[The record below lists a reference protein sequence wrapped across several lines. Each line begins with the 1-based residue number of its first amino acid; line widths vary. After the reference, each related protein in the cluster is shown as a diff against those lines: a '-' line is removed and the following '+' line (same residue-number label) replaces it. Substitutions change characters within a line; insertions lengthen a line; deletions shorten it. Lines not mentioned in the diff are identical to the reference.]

1 MKILAGT
8 IASFVT
14 VTCSVPAAE
23 AQPTAYL
30 ARDLVSDQAGV
41 APVRDPNLVNAWG
54 IARSPTG
61 GAFWVSSEG
70 ADRSTL
76 YVGDVGGSALTKASL
91 EVDIPGGHP
100 TGVVF
105 NNTTDFVVSN
115 GVLSGQALFIFAS
128 TTGWVTGWNPTVSMM
143 TAEVAFQAP
152 DGAIYTGMALANNG
166 SGNFLYLADFHNA
179 KIDVLDGSFDP
190 ISLAG
195 SFDDP
200 TLPAGYAPFN
210 VAAIGGKLYVAYAK
224 QDAAAEEEITGPHLG
239 FVDVFDLDGHF
250 DQRLVSR
257 GRLNAP
263 WAMVVAPAN
272 FGDFGGA
279 LLVGNFGDGRINA
292 YDPTTGAS
300 RGTLSESRGHPL
312 EIDGLWGLVFG
323 NGVTAGDAAT
333 LYYAAG
339 PDDETHGLFGKITA
353 NPAGTSP
360 VQATLSTGTLLITG
374 SRNDDDVV
382 VRLEDAGQHV
392 VVVADGQPIGSFD
405 VASVSL
411 IQFNGLAGDD
421 RFTIRDYDGPAILDG
436 GAGNDTLEG
445 GGGDDI
451 LLGGP
456 GEDHLVGGGGRDI
469 LIGGE
474 GRDRLRGGTG
484 DDLLIAGATA
494 YDNLPAALL
503 QIQAEWTSADPYA
516 TRVEK
521 LRSGAGGLPKLD
533 ATTVLDDGAV
543 DVLRGNRDRDW
554 FLAGTGDD
562 LPDRDPTEEVN

>member
-1 MKILAGT
+1 MKILAGI
-8 IASFVT
+8 IASFVAA
-14 VTCSVPAAE
+14 TCGVPAAE

-41 APVRDPNLVNAWG
+41 APVRDPNLVNGWG

-91 EVDIPGGHP
+91 EVAIPGGHP

-105 NNTTDFVVSN
+105 NDTTDFVVSN
-115 GVLSGQALFIFAS
+115 GVTSARAFFIFAS
-128 TTGWVTGWNPTVSMM
+128 TTGWVTGWSPTVSMTM
-143 TAEVAFQAP
+143 AQVAFQAP

-179 KIDVLDGSFDP
+179 KIDVLDGTFHP
-190 ISLAG
+190 MLLAG
-195 SFDDP
+195 TFDDP
-200 TLPAGYAPFN
+200 SLPAGYAPFN
-210 VAAIGGKLYVAYAK
+210 VAAIAGKLYVAYAK
-224 QDAAAEEEITGPHLG
+224 QDADAEEEITGPHLG
-239 FVDVFDLDGHF
+239 FVNVFDLNGHF
-250 DQRLVSR
+250 EQRLVSR
-257 GRLNAP
+257 DRLNAP

-272 FGDFGGA
+272 FGEFSGA

-292 YDPTTGAS
+292 YDPSTGDS
-300 RGTLSESRGHPL
+300 RGTLRESRGHPL

-323 NGVTAGDAAT
+323 NGVTAGDTAT

-339 PDDETHGLFGKITA
+339 PADETHGLFGKITA

-360 VQATLSTGTLLITG
+360 VQATLSAGTLLITG
-374 SRNDDDVV
+374 SRNDDNVV
-382 VRLEDAGQHV
+382 VRLDDAGQHV

-421 RFTIRDYDGPAILDG
+421 RFTIKDYDGPAILDG

-456 GEDHLVGGGGRDI
+456 GEDRLVGGGGRDI

-474 GRDRLRGGTG
+474 GGDQLQGGTG
-484 DDLLIAGATA
+484 DDLLIGGATA
-494 YDNLPAALL
+494 HDNVLAALL

-533 ATTVLDDGAV
+533 ATTVFDDGVV
-543 DVLRGNRDRDW
+543 DVLHGNRDVDW
-554 FLAGTGDD
+554 FLAGTGDK
-562 LPDRDPTEEVN
+562 LPDRVSTEEVN

>member
-1 MKILAGT
+1 MKILAGI
-8 IASFVT
+8 IASFVAAT
-14 VTCSVPAAE
+14 WSVPAAE

-41 APVRDPNLVNAWG
+41 APVRDPHLVNGWG

-76 YVGDVGGSALTKASL
+76 YVGDVAGSALTKATL
-91 EVDIPGGHP
+91 EVAIPGGHP

-105 NNTTDFVVSN
+105 NDTTDFVVSN
-115 GVLSGQALFIFAS
+115 GVASGRAFFIFAS

-143 TAEVAFQAP
+143 TAQIGFQAP
-152 DGAIYTGMALANNG
+152 DGAIYTGLALADNG

-179 KIDVLDGSFDP
+179 KIDVLDGAFDP
-190 ISLAG
+190 MPLAG
-195 SFDDP
+195 TFDDP
-200 TLPAGYAPFN
+200 NLPAGYAPFN
-210 VAAIGGKLYVAYAK
+210 VAAIAGKLYVAYAK
-224 QDAAAEEEITGPHLG
+224 QDADAEEEITGPHLG
-239 FVDVFDLDGHF
+239 FVDVFDLNGHF
-250 DQRLVSR
+250 EQRLVSQ

-272 FGDFGGA
+272 FGEFSGA

-292 YDPTTGAS
+292 YDPETGAS
-300 RGTLSESRGHPL
+300 RGTLRESRGHPL

-339 PDDETHGLFGKITA
+339 PDDEAHGLFGKITA

-382 VRLEDAGQHV
+382 VRLDDARQQV
-392 VVVADGQPIGSFD
+392 VVVAHGQPIGSFD
-405 VASVSL
+405 AASVSL
-411 IQFNGLAGDD
+411 VQFNGFAGDD
-421 RFTIRDYDGPAILDG
+421 RFTIKDYDGPAILDG

-469 LIGGE
+469 IIGGE
-474 GRDRLRGGTG
+474 GGDHLQGGTG
-484 DDLLIAGATA
+484 DDVLIGGATA
-494 YDNLPAALL
+494 HDNQLAALM

-516 TRVEK
+516 TRIEK

-533 ATTVLDDGAV
+533 ATTVFDDGVV
-543 DVLRGNRDRDW
+543 DVLLGNRDLDW
-554 FLAGTGDD
+554 FLAGTGDM
-562 LPDRDPTEEVN
+562 LPDRVLTEEVN